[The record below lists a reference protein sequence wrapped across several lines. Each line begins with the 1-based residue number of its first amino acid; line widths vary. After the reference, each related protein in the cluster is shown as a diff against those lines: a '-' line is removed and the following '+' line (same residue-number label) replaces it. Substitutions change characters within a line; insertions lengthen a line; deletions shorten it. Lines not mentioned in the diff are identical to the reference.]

1 MREGNPKLAEYF
13 FFNNAWQASH
23 IEVTGFESE
32 KGKLLE
38 KKSNKATLLR
48 AMSHSMRWRFGGLWK
63 KLSASLCYERAIAAK
78 VQGGLKSIFGAQR
91 AALISAQAMPLAVY
105 TV

>member
-1 MREGNPKLAEYF
+1 MPGKHRTLKLPGLSRKKA
-13 FFNNAWQASH
+13 NCSR
-23 IEVTGFESE
+23 
-32 KGKLLE
+32 
-38 KKSNKATLLR
+38 KKSNNATLLR
-48 AMSHSMRWRFGGLWK
+48 AMSRSMRWRFGGLWK